1 MDLETIEEEVNR
13 SPFAEGQDY
22 SSRKALQLAVQS
34 WAIREIFEFK
44 ALRTTKTRWEV
55 CCKGEN
61 CGWRIYATS
70 IGGAGNM
77 FRIKKYTWKHQC
89 VAITHSG
96 HAQATAR
103 YLGQWILPT
112 VQQQPRYRPSNILLD
127 VQRELGIEITYS
139 KALRAKEFALEE
151 IYGTHEDAY
160 KAMPKYSASIEE
172 TNPNSIIRLDV
183 TAENRFQRVFIC
195 YGACAV
201 GFAHCRPL
209 LGLDGTHIKTRYQ
222 GIILAATGI
231 DALGQLFPLAYAVV
245 DAENKENWHWML
257 QLIHRVLEQSAPQFL
272 EAKVPLYFYSI

>member
-1 MDLETIEEEVNR
+1 
-13 SPFAEGQDY
+13 
-22 SSRKALQLAVQS
+22 
-34 WAIREIFEFK
+34 
-44 ALRTTKTRWEV
+44 
-55 CCKGEN
+55 
-61 CGWRIYATS
+61 
-70 IGGAGNM
+70 
-77 FRIKKYTWKHQC
+77 

-96 HAQATAR
+96 HKQATAR

-112 VQQQPRYRPSNILLD
+112 VQQQPRYRPSNIVLD

-139 KALRAKEFALEE
+139 KAFRAKEFALEE

-245 DAENKENWHWML
+245 DAENMENWHWML
-257 QLIHRVLEQSAPQFL
+257 QLIRRVLEQSAPQFL
-272 EAKVPLYFYSI
+272 EAKVSLYFYSI